1 MFDSSSGGGEGECQ
15 GAPRRLALA
24 QQGLA
29 QLLPSTCAC
38 KHARLHGAP
47 HLGAGVVQ
55 ACLLDVVFLCPE
67 RASGVTRALGS
78 SAVSEGD
85 VWLETGFGLVIPVR
99 SEDAD
104 PGCLWMGEG
113 EEAGAG
119 C

>member
-1 MFDSSSGGGEGECQ
+1 MRVST
-15 GAPRRLALA
+15 AL
-24 QQGLA
+24 
-29 QLLPSTCAC
+29 PTS
-38 KHARLHGAP
+38 
-47 HLGAGVVQ
+47 VQ